1 MSELWTPRNMD
12 RRRFLRLGA
21 ASAGALLVACSV
33 DEGDPS
39 NGGGGGNG
47 GPRPAPGAF
56 GRPLEDSGGLLD
68 LPRRFQYRIL
78 SDPDTPLAS
87 GAPNPGHP
95 DGMAAFEGP
104 GGATLL
110 MRNHELEDDEG
121 PRVEG
126 ENPFDSDAAGGTTV
140 LVVDPDRRVTG
151 SYVSSSGTDSNCAG
165 AATPWGTWLTCEE
178 TDSDEHGYV
187 FEIDPADP
195 ESDLS
200 RSPLRDMGRFAHE
213 AGGVDPE
220 TGIVYLTEDN
230 GPQSF
235 LYRFLPDDTSGR
247 PGSLAEGGSLQ
258 ALALADDEGVDGSGL
273 EQGRAYQESW
283 VDVDPEVANDSAA
296 GAGAVRFTRLE
307 GAWFS
312 DGVLWFNDTNGGAE
326 GLGQTF
332 RYRPAAESLELFY
345 ESSEEGAMKAPDNA
359 HVTAWGDFFF
369 VEDWRDDNRIM
380 GLTPDGKVYE
390 FAANR
395 LNDSE
400 LTGPCFSPDG
410 RTMFVCFQD
419 PGITFAIWG
428 PFPGPSAARRARLA
442 IAAPPL

>member
-21 ASAGALLVACSV
+21 ASAGTFLVACSV
-33 DEGDPS
+33 DQVI
-39 NGGGGGNG
+39 GGSGGGNG
-47 GPRPAPGAF
+47 GPRPPAGAL

-68 LPRRFQYRIL
+68 LPRGFQYRVL
-78 SDPDTPLAS
+78 SDLDTALAN

-104 GGATLL
+104 GGGTLL
-110 MRNHELEDDEG
+110 VRNHELEDDEG

-140 LVVDPDRRVTG
+140 LIVDPDRRVKD

-178 TDSDEHGYV
+178 TNSDEHGYV
-187 FEIDPADP
+187 FEINPADP
-195 ESDLS
+195 QSNLS
-200 RSPLRDMGRFAHE
+200 RTPLRDMGRFSHE
-213 AGGVDPE
+213 AGGVDPA
-220 TGIVYLTEDN
+220 TGIVYLTEDE
-230 GPQSF
+230 GPRSF

-247 PGSLAEGGSLQ
+247 PGSLAQGGRLQ
-258 ALALADDEGVDGSGL
+258 ALALAEEEGAGGSDL
-273 EQGRAYQESW
+273 EQGRAYPESW
-283 VDVDPEVANDSAA
+283 LDVDPEDANNSAA
-296 GAGAVRFTRLE
+296 GAGAVQFTRLE

-332 RYRPAAESLELFY
+332 RYRPAEESVELFY
-345 ESSEEGAMKAPDNA
+345 ESSGLGAMKAPDNA
-359 HVTAWGDFFF
+359 YVTGWGDFFF
-369 VEDWRDDNRIM
+369 VEDWRGDNRIM
-380 GLTPDGKVYE
+380 GLTPAGEVYE
-390 FAANR
+390 FAVNR
-395 LNDSE
+395 LNGSE

-428 PFPGPSAARRARLA
+428 PFPSPSASRRTRLTL
-442 IAAPPL
+442 AAPPL

>member
-1 MSELWTPRNMD
+1 MD
-12 RRRFLRLGA
+12 RRRFLRLSA

-33 DEGDPS
+33 DETSPS
-39 NGGGGGNG
+39 KG
-47 GPRPAPGAF
+47 RPPPGTL
-56 GRPLEDSGGLLD
+56 GRPLEDPGGMLD
-68 LPRRFQYRIL
+68 LPHHFQYRVL
-78 SDPDTPLAS
+78 SDADTALAN
-87 GAPNPGHP
+87 GAPTPGRP

-104 GGATLL
+104 GGTTLL
-110 MRNHELEDDEG
+110 VRNHELEDGEDG
-121 PRVEG
+121 AVEG
-126 ENPFDSDAAGGTTV
+126 SNPFDADAAGGTTV
-140 LVVDPDRRVTG
+140 LVVDRGRRVTD

-178 TDSDEHGYV
+178 TGSDDHGYV
-187 FEIDPADP
+187 FEIDPSDP
-195 ESDLS
+195 ESDAS
-200 RSPLRDMGRFAHE
+200 RTPLRDMGRFAHE

-220 TGIVYLTEDN
+220 TGIVYLTEDD
-230 GPQSF
+230 GPRSF
-235 LYRFLPDDTSGR
+235 LYRFLPEDTSAR
-247 PGSLAEGGSLQ
+247 RGSLAQGGRLQ
-258 ALALADDEGVDGSGL
+258 ALALADEEGANGSGL
-273 EQGRAYQESW
+273 EQNRSYAESW
-283 VDVDPEVANDSAA
+283 VDVEAEDANESAA
-296 GAGAVRFTRLE
+296 GAGAIQFSRLE
-307 GAWFS
+307 GAWFA

-332 RYRPAAESLELFY
+332 RYRPADESLELFY

-359 HVTAWGDFFF
+359 YVTAWGDFFF
-369 VEDWRDDNRIM
+369 VEDWGGDNRIM
-380 GLTPDGKVYE
+380 GLTPDGEVYE

-395 LNDSE
+395 LNGSE

>member
-1 MSELWTPRNMD
+1 MN

-21 ASAGALLVACSV
+21 ASAGALLAACSL
-33 DEGDPS
+33 DEVIPS
-39 NGGGGGNG
+39 NGGTGGNG
-47 GPRPAPGAF
+47 GQRPAPGAL
-56 GRPLEDSGGLLD
+56 GRPVEDAGGMLD
-68 LPRRFQYRIL
+68 LPRGFQYRIL
-78 SDPDTPLAS
+78 SDPDTPLPNGS
-87 GAPNPGHP
+87 PNPGRP

-110 MRNHELEDDEG
+110 VRNHELADGEG
-121 PRVEG
+121 PPVEG
-126 ENPFDSDAAGGTTV
+126 QNPFDSDAGGGTTV
-140 LVVDPDRRVTG
+140 LVVDGDRRVTDG
-151 SYVSSSGTDSNCAG
+151 YVSSSGTDSNCAG

-178 TDSDEHGYV
+178 TRADEHGYV
-187 FEIDPADP
+187 FEIDPGDP
-195 ESDLS
+195 EGDLS
-200 RSPLRDMGRFAHE
+200 VTPLRDMGRFSHE

-220 TGIVYLTEDN
+220 TGIVYLTEDD
-230 GPQSF
+230 GPRSF
-235 LYRFLPDDTSGR
+235 LYRYLPDATAGR
-247 PGSLAEGGSLQ
+247 PGSLAEGGRLE
-258 ALALADDEGVDGSGL
+258 ALALADDEGANGSEL
-273 EQGRAYQESW
+273 EQGRRYQETW
-283 VDVDPEVANDSAA
+283 VDVDPEDANDSAA
-296 GAGAVRFTRLE
+296 GAGAVQFTRLE

-312 DGVLWFNDTNGGAE
+312 DGALWFNDTEGGAE

-332 RYRPAAESLELFY
+332 RYRPENAALEMFY
-345 ESSEEGAMKAPDNA
+345 ESSDQGAMKAPDNA
-359 HVTAWGDFFF
+359 QVTAWGDFFF

-380 GLTPDGKVYE
+380 GLTPDGEVYE

-395 LNDSE
+395 LNNSE